1 VFYVFY
7 DQYLTIWKNLIVN
20 LSVSFAAVFLVTCI
34 LLGFDIHT
42 SFIII
47 LCVFMIII
55 DMFGVMYLWH
65 IELNAISVVNIVMS
79 VGIAVEFCAHI
90 ARYFAVSQG
99 TSRLH
104 RAKIALSEMGSSVF
118 SGITLTK
125 IGGVVVLAFAK
136 SQLFQVFYF
145 RMYLSLV
152 IIGALHGLIFL
163 PVLLSYCGPAALD
176 VIDDRKEENQ
186 TNVIVDMTP
195 DGTEAY
201 DHENSVQFIVTG
213 KDY

>member
-7 DQYLTIWKNLIVN
+7 DQYLTIWHNLIVN
-20 LSVSFAAVFLVTCI
+20 LSISFGAVFLVTFI

-42 SFIII
+42 SFLIL
-47 LCVFMIII
+47 LCVFMIVI

-99 TSRLH
+99 TNRLH

-152 IIGALHGLIFL
+152 VIGALHGLVFL
-163 PVLLSYCGPAALD
+163 PVLLSYCGPQSLIS
-176 VIDDRKEENQ
+176 IDDTRQERRTSTAVDITSDGIENSLQ
-186 TNVIVDMTP
+186 TN
-195 DGTEAY
+195 
-201 DHENSVQFIVTG
+201 
-213 KDY
+213 